1 MSYEADARR
10 QLISRLRNVYGS
22 QADAYRGGAVRE
34 QTEAEKALAQALK
47 ENRALQR
54 AIRDKP
60 PLKGKCL
67 KRNKVC
73 VEYRCQLPED
83 VTTLK
88 EYERAE
94 RQLLKDHRSAAAK
107 ARPKT
112 AWQLLV
118 SDIWNKE
125 MKDEKGN
132 VKVDPNDLEGADY
145 EYADAL
151 REASK
156 RYAKEGNV
164 AKVRAQRVYVRR
176 LPKEKK
182 AKAKKVKKAKK
193 AKAVSA
199 FAIKKGDTVTIGDQ
213 TIQLLVKGY
222 KNKSTFDKWIQSK
235 MNPSYNMKDTAIL
248 TRPVWNKIKATAQN
262 PKGRGLGMYNP
273 NYGGPGYGAG
283 RSGGVMMD
291 SMYGE
296 GYGGYGDYGGVLMDV
311 FDDYQ

>member
-34 QTEAEKALAQALK
+34 QTEAEKALAKALK

-83 VTTLK
+83 VATLR

-118 SDIWNKE
+118 SDIWNNK
-125 MKDEKGN
+125 MKDKDGN
-132 VKVDPNDLEGADY
+132 VLVDPATGDANEEY

-151 REASK
+151 KLASK
-156 RYAKEGNV
+156 LYAEQGNV
-164 AKVRAQRVYVRR
+164 AKVREPRVYVRR

-193 AKAVSA
+193 AKPVST

-213 TIQLLVKGY
+213 TIPLLVKGY

-235 MNPSYNMKDTAIL
+235 MNPSYNLKDTAIL

-296 GYGGYGDYGGVLMDV
+296 GYGDYGGVLMDV